1 MVALS
6 FAKEEREEHGVA
18 PGDPTSSQLSH
29 HGNRHS
35 VGWTARSARSRD
47 MRPWSSF
54 AAVEDAD
61 G

>member
-18 PGDPTSSQLSH
+18 PGDPIFSQLSH
-29 HGNRHS
+29 QGSRHS
-35 VGWTARSARSRD
+35 VGWTARSAWSRG
-47 MRPWSSF
+47 MRPLELF
-54 AAVEDAD
+54 AAVEGAD